1 MSEDI
6 TMAQLL
12 EAGVHFG
19 HQTTRWNPKMKKY
32 IYGARNGI
40 HIVNLQKTLTLF
52 KEAEKYLK
60 NASQQGKK
68 ILFVA
73 TKKQAQELIAEQS
86 ERAGMYYINQRWLG
100 GTLTNFSTIRK
111 SIQRLLEL
119 ERLEEETQF
128 EQLHKKE
135 AQSKR
140 KEIAKLNKFLRGI
153 KHMKDLPDIMFVV
166 DTHKERIAMAEAIKL
181 GIKIVAIVDTNC
193 DPDGIDYVIP
203 GNDDAIRSIDLF
215 ASRIADICLEG
226 NEIYK
231 VVQKEKQEAAA
242 KEAAIK
248 EAAAKEVE
256 AKKAAIREAAA
267 KEAAAKKAAIR
278 EAAAKEAAAKK
289 AAIREAAAKK
299 SAKPDPKKAAPKKAD
314 SAPAAAATK
323 SPVADAAPAKA
334 DSPVVE
340 ETAKADS
347 DSDSSGSAEDK
358 PVSA

>member
-1 MSEDI
+1 MSDI
-6 TMAQLL
+6 TMSQLL

-32 IYGARNGI
+32 IYGTRNGI

-60 NASQQGKK
+60 NVSQQGKK

-100 GTLTNFSTIRK
+100 GTLTNFATIRK

-128 EQLHKKE
+128 EQLHNKE

-140 KEIAKLNKFLRGI
+140 KEIAKLNKFLKGI
-153 KHMKDLPDIMFVV
+153 KYMKDLPDVMFVV
-166 DTHKERIAMAEAIKL
+166 DTRKERIAMAEAIKL
-181 GIKIVAIVDTNC
+181 GITVVAIVDTNC

-203 GNDDAIRSIDLF
+203 GNDDAIRSIELF

-226 NEIYK
+226 QEIYK
-231 VVQKEKQEAAA
+231 AVQKEKQEAAA

-248 EAAAKEVE
+248 EAAAKE
-256 AKKAAIREAAA
+256 KAAAAA
-267 KEAAAKKAAIR
+267 KEAAARKAA
-278 EAAAKEAAAKK
+278 AAAKK
-289 AAIREAAAKK
+289 A
-299 SAKPDPKKAAPKKAD
+299 SKPDPKKAPAKEADSPPAVKEAKSPAVVEEKAAKKAD
-314 SAPAAAATK
+314 SPPAG
-323 SPVADAAPAKA
+323 
-334 DSPVVE
+334 E

-347 DSDSSGSAEDK
+347 DSDSSESAEEK

>member
-1 MSEDI
+1 MPDI
-6 TMAQLL
+6 TMSQLL

-73 TKKQAQELIAEQS
+73 TKKQAQELIAEQAD
-86 ERAGMYYINQRWLG
+86 RAGMYYINQRWLG

-193 DPDGIDYVIP
+193 DPDGIDYIIP
-203 GNDDAIRSIDLF
+203 GNDDAIRSIELF
-215 ASRIADICLEG
+215 AGRIADICLEG
-226 NEIYK
+226 QEIYK
-231 VVQKEKQEAAA
+231 AVQKEKQEAAA

-248 EAAAKEVE
+248 EAAAKEKE
-256 AKKAAIREAAA
+256 AIAA
-267 KEAAAKKAAIR
+267 KEAAAKKAA
-278 EAAAKEAAAKK
+278 AAAKK
-289 AAIREAAAKK
+289 PP
-299 SAKPDPKKAAPKKAD
+299 KPDPKKAAAKKADSPPAAKEAKKSPSAVKEAAPKKAD
-314 SAPAAAATK
+314 TPAA
-323 SPVADAAPAKA
+323 
-334 DSPVVE
+334 VE

-347 DSDSSGSAEDK
+347 DSDSSENAEEK

>member
-1 MSEDI
+1 MSEI
-6 TMAQLL
+6 TMNQLL

-40 HIVNLQKTLTLF
+40 HIVNLQKTLTHF
-52 KEAEKYLK
+52 KEAEKFLK
-60 NASQQGKK
+60 AQAQQGKK

-73 TKKQAQELIAEQS
+73 TKKQAQELIAEQA

-100 GTLTNFSTIRK
+100 GTLTNFATIRK

-135 AQSKR
+135 AQNKR
-140 KEIAKLNKFLRGI
+140 KEIEKLNKFLRGI
-153 KHMKDLPDIMFVV
+153 KHMKDHPDIMFVV
-166 DTHKERIAMAEAIKL
+166 DTRKERIAMAEAIKL
-181 GIKIVAIVDTNC
+181 GIKVVAIVDTNC

-215 ASRIADICLEG
+215 ASRIADICIEG
-226 NEIYK
+226 QEIYK
-231 VVQKEKQEAAA
+231 AVQKEKQEAAA

-248 EAAAKEVE
+248 EAAAKEKE
-256 AKKAAIREAAA
+256 AAQAQEAAA
-267 KEAAAKKAAIR
+267 RKAAAAKKPP
-278 EAAAKEAAAKK
+278 KQ
-289 AAIREAAAKK
+289 
-299 SAKPDPKKAAPKKAD
+299 DPKKAADKKAE
-314 SAPAAAATK
+314 SAPAAKKAE
-323 SPVADAAPAKA
+323 SPAVAVEEKPK
-334 DSPVVE
+334 E

-347 DSDSSGSAEDK
+347 DSDSSGSAEEK

>member
-1 MSEDI
+1 MSDI
-6 TMAQLL
+6 IMSQLL

-40 HIVNLQKTLTLF
+40 HIVNLQKTLTHF

-60 NASQQGKK
+60 NISQQGKK

-86 ERAGMYYINQRWLG
+86 ERAGMYYVNQRWLG
-100 GTLTNFSTIRK
+100 GTLTNFTTIRK

-135 AQSKR
+135 AQEKR
-140 KEIAKLNKFLRGI
+140 KEIAKLNKFLQGI
-153 KHMKDLPDIMFVV
+153 KHMKDLPDVMFVV
-166 DTHKERIAMAEAIKL
+166 DTRKERIAMAEAIKL
-181 GIKIVAIVDTNC
+181 GIKVVALVDTNC

-203 GNDDAIRSIDLF
+203 GNDDAIRSIELF

-226 NEIYK
+226 QEIYK
-231 VVQKEKQEAAA
+231 AVQKEKQEAAA

-248 EAAAKEVE
+248 EAAAKEKE
-256 AKKAAIREAAA
+256 AAAA
-267 KEAAAKKAAIR
+267 KEAAARKAA
-278 EAAAKEAAAKK
+278 AAAKK
-289 AAIREAAAKK
+289 PP
-299 SAKPDPKKAAPKKAD
+299 KPDPKKAEAKKGGAKKAD
-314 SAPAAAATK
+314 NPPAVGKTATKKTDSPPAVEEAKSPAA
-323 SPVADAAPAKA
+323 
-334 DSPVVE
+334 VE
-340 ETAKADS
+340 TPAKADS
-347 DSDSSGSAEDK
+347 DSDSSESAEEK
-358 PVSA
+358 SVSA

>member
-1 MSEDI
+1 MSDI
-6 TMAQLL
+6 TMSQLL

-86 ERAGMYYINQRWLG
+86 ERAGMYYVNQRWLG

-140 KEIAKLNKFLRGI
+140 KEIVKLNKFLKGI

-193 DPDGIDYVIP
+193 DPDGIDYIIP

-226 NEIYK
+226 QEIYK
-231 VVQKEKQEAAA
+231 AVQKEKQEAAA

-248 EAAAKEVE
+248 EAAAKEKE
-256 AKKAAIREAAA
+256 AIAA
-267 KEAAAKKAAIR
+267 KEAAARKA
-278 EAAAKEAAAKK
+278 AAAKK
-289 AAIREAAAKK
+289 PP
-299 SAKPDPKKAAPKKAD
+299 KPDPKKAALKKDDSPPVAAKNPAAVKETAPKKAD
-314 SAPAAAATK
+314 
-323 SPVADAAPAKA
+323 
-334 DSPVVE
+334 DSPTEKTV
-340 ETAKADS
+340 KADS
-347 DSDSSGSAEDK
+347 DSSESADEK
-358 PVSA
+358 SVSA

>member
-6 TMAQLL
+6 TMAELL

-153 KHMKDLPDIMFVV
+153 KHMKALPDIMFVV

-226 NEIYK
+226 HEVYK
-231 VVQKEKQEAAA
+231 AVQKEKQEIAA

-248 EAAAKEVE
+248 DAANKE
-256 AKKAAIREAAA
+256 KAAIQA
-267 KEAAAKKAAIR
+267 KEAAERKAA
-278 EAAAKEAAAKK
+278 AAAK
-289 AAIREAAAKK
+289 RPP
-299 SAKPDPKKAAPKKAD
+299 KPDPKKAHHKKPGSPPVAAKSPAVAVKETAPKKAD
-314 SAPAAAATK
+314 SSPAVKGDQSPAVAAT
-323 SPVADAAPAKA
+323 AK
-334 DSPVVE
+334 
-340 ETAKADS
+340 TDS
-347 DSDSSGSAEDK
+347 DASGTAEEK
-358 PVSA
+358 PVSS

>member
-1 MSEDI
+1 MSEI
-6 TMAQLL
+6 TMTQLL

-40 HIVNLQKTLTLF
+40 HIVNLQKTLTQF
-52 KEAEKYLK
+52 KEAEKFLK
-60 NASQQGKK
+60 NMAQQGKK

-73 TKKQAQELIAEQS
+73 TKKQAQELIAEQA

-100 GTLTNFSTIRK
+100 GTLTNFATIRK

-153 KHMKDLPDIMFVV
+153 KHMKDHPDVMFVV
-166 DTHKERIAMAEAIKL
+166 DTRKERIAMAEAIKL
-181 GIKIVAIVDTNC
+181 GIKVVAIVDTNC

-215 ASRIADICLEG
+215 ASRIADIYLEG
-226 NEIYK
+226 QEIYK
-231 VVQKEKQEAAA
+231 AVQKEKQEAAA

-248 EAAAKEVE
+248 EAAAKEKE
-256 AKKAAIREAAA
+256 AAAA
-267 KEAAAKKAAIR
+267 KEAAAKKAAIAK
-278 EAAAKEAAAKK
+278 EVAAKKAAAAAKKPPKPEPKKAAAKK
-289 AAIREAAAKK
+289 ADSPPAVKETKTPTAVEEAA
-299 SAKPDPKKAAPKKAD
+299 KAG
-314 SAPAAAATK
+314 
-323 SPVADAAPAKA
+323 
-334 DSPVVE
+334 
-340 ETAKADS
+340 S
-347 DSDSSGSAEDK
+347 DSDSNESAEEK